1 MYWEQRRGV
10 RGWSDATCFSQ
21 PVCCVCVCVRKQ
33 HLYTH
38 TLRRGVTRQGVA
50 LTHLLSL
57 VDCQSKLLAQA
68 ASLLMGPAVTVGG
81 TFAVSILFAG
91 VAGWIAK
98 DSPQIRDKS
107 APTLYLLDLL
117 DTLCDW
123 ASWTGTS
130 VEGDFTFSND
140 QNGIIKWTLCA
151 ISILSTVLFFISTS
165 AMLRFD
171 SRLKF
176 VSVLGLGLENFKQ
189 SILYIIV
196 ATSQANTSTKCV
208 SVFVGIVQAICFC
221 VLQVYELKKLE
232 S

>member
-1 MYWEQRRGV
+1 
-10 RGWSDATCFSQ
+10 
-21 PVCCVCVCVRKQ
+21 
-33 HLYTH
+33 
-38 TLRRGVTRQGVA
+38 VA

-140 QNGIIKWTLCA
+140 PNGIIKWTLCA

>member
-1 MYWEQRRGV
+1 MQFQSFLLEWLVGLPRIRHRSETNQPQL
-10 RGWSDATCFSQ
+10 STCWT
-21 PVCCVCVCVRKQ
+21 CWK
-33 HLYTH
+33 
-38 TLRRGVTRQGVA
+38 
-50 LTHLLSL
+50 
-57 VDCQSKLLAQA
+57 
-68 ASLLMGPAVTVGG
+68 
-81 TFAVSILFAG
+81 
-91 VAGWIAK
+91 
-98 DSPQIRDKS
+98 
-107 APTLYLLDLL
+107 L

-123 ASWTGTS
+123 AFWTGTS